1 MNSTYFDQ
9 TRSQFDGYTKPK
21 QKAAVSF
28 MDAKRADAAAGRL
41 FKGYEAHCKAQA
53 QATESNP
60 GSQSSGNHHAKEYMG
75 EVA

>member
-1 MNSTYFDQ
+1 MEETNMNSTYFDQ

-53 QATESNP
+53 QARR
-60 GSQSSGNHHAKEYMG
+60 G
-75 EVA
+75 ELK